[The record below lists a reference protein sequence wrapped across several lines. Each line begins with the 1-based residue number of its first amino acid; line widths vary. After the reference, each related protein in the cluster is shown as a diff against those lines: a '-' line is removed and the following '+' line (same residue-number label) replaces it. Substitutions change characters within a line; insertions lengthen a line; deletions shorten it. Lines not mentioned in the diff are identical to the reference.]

1 MSIQR
6 QSASLFEK
14 AFDIADKTNL
24 KLWRLGLVLG
34 KAINRKKLGEE
45 IDPATISQEINKF
58 HKQDKWEKDNEIN
71 YYRNY
76 LYYIIFEE
84 KIIFPISV

>member
-1 MSIQR
+1 
-6 QSASLFEK
+6 
-14 AFDIADKTNL
+14 
-24 KLWRLGLVLG
+24 
-34 KAINRKKLGEE
+34 LGEE
-45 IDPATISQEINKF
+45 IDHATISQEIDKF

-84 KIIFPISV
+84 KKYLQSAYEKVTQISDKLDNKDRKILLNCTWPKLIIEEWERVK